1 MSYCPISLEPLPAG
15 RSYSE
20 AGLKRIHPKLKHL
33 EPLGYSYEE
42 QLKEVRRRSDK
53 MSIQG
58 VQPKVSAVLKL
69 KDSSFALV
77 DRGGRFILKPNPL
90 AYEEVPAN
98 EALTMSMAAA
108 VGIEVPVHGLLRA
121 QDDSWVYFVKRYDR
135 EGRSGKVHVED
146 FAQLSSLT
154 RETKYDS
161 SLERVVQLVDEFCT
175 FPAIE
180 KLKLAKRLLFCF
192 LTGNED
198 MHLKNFSVW
207 VRDGVVSLTPAYDL
221 LNSTLVLENAKEES
235 ALPLHGKKK
244 KLTKKLWLDYF
255 CQELLKLS
263 EVQVAKIVQDLR
275 EAMPAFDRLIE
286 RSLLS
291 EERQL
296 GYRKIVFERAKR
308 LGVLPRA
315 GML

>member
-1 MSYCPISLEPLPAG
+1 MAYCPIHLEPLPTG

-20 AGLKRIHPKLKHL
+20 AGLKTIHSKLKHL
-33 EPLGYSYEE
+33 EPLEYSYAA

-58 VQPKVSAVLKL
+58 VQPKLSAVLKL

-98 EALTMSMAAA
+98 EALTMRMAAEA
-108 VGIEVPVHGLLRA
+108 GIEVPAHGLLRA
-121 QDDSWVYFVKRYDR
+121 KDGSWVYFVKRYDR
-135 EGRSGKVHVED
+135 VGRTGKVHVED
-146 FAQLSSLT
+146 FAQLSGAT

-161 SLERVVQLVDEFCT
+161 SLEQVVRLLEQFCT

-180 KLKLAKRLLFCF
+180 KPKLAKRLLFCF

-207 VRDGVVSLTPAYDL
+207 MQDGVVSLTPAYDL

-235 ALPLHGKKK
+235 ALPLRGKKR
-244 KLTKKLWLDYF
+244 KLNKELWLNYF
-255 CQELLKLS
+255 CKERLQLS
-263 EVQVAKIVQDLR
+263 EGQIDSVVKDLK
-275 EAMPAFDRLIE
+275 EALPEWDRLIGQ
-286 RSLLS
+286 SFLS
-291 EERQL
+291 VECQM
-296 GYRKIVFERAKR
+296 GYRTILYERANR
-308 LGVLPRA
+308 LGI
-315 GML
+315 

>member
-1 MSYCPISLEPLPAG
+1 MAYCPINLEPLPTG

-20 AGLKRIHPKLKHL
+20 PGLKSIHSKLKHL
-33 EPLGYSYEE
+33 KPLEYSYAA
-42 QLKEVRRRSDK
+42 QLKEVRKRSDK

-58 VQPKVSAVLKL
+58 VQPKLSAVLKL

-98 EALTMSMAAA
+98 EALTMRMAAEA
-108 VGIEVPVHGLLRA
+108 GIEVPAHGLLRA
-121 QDDSWVYFVKRYDR
+121 KDASWVYFVKRYDR
-135 EGRSGKVHVED
+135 VGRTGKVHVED
-146 FAQLSSLT
+146 FAQLSGAT

-161 SLERVVQLVDEFCT
+161 SLEQVVQLVEQFCT

-180 KLKLAKRLLFCF
+180 KPKLAKRLLFCF

-207 VRDGVVSLTPAYDL
+207 MQDGVVSLTPAYDL

-235 ALPLHGKKK
+235 ALPLRGKKR
-244 KLTKKLWLDYF
+244 KLNKELWLNYF
-255 CQELLKLS
+255 CKERLQLTEGQIDSVVKDLK
-263 EVQVAKIVQDLR
+263 
-275 EAMPAFDRLIE
+275 EALPVWDRLIGQ
-286 RSLLS
+286 SFLS

-296 GYRKIVFERAKR
+296 GYRTILYERANR
-308 LGVLPRA
+308 LGI
-315 GML
+315 

>member
-1 MSYCPISLEPLPAG
+1 MANCPINLEPLPTD

-20 AGLKRIHPKLKHL
+20 AGLKTIHSKLKHL
-33 EPLGYSYEE
+33 EPLEYSYAA

-58 VQPKVSAVLKL
+58 VQPKLSAVLKL

-98 EALTMSMAAA
+98 EALTMRMAAEA
-108 VGIEVPVHGLLRA
+108 GIEVPAHGLLRA
-121 QDDSWVYFVKRYDR
+121 KDASWVYFVKRYDR
-135 EGRSGKVHVED
+135 VGRTGKVHVED
-146 FAQLSSLT
+146 FAQLSGAT

-161 SLERVVQLVDEFCT
+161 SLEQVVRLLEQFCT

-180 KLKLAKRLLFCF
+180 KPKLAKRLLFCF

-207 VRDGVVSLTPAYDL
+207 MQDGVVSLTPAYDL

-235 ALPLHGKKK
+235 ALPLRGKKR
-244 KLTKKLWLDYF
+244 KLNKELWLNYF
-255 CQELLKLS
+255 CKERLQLTEEQIDSVVKDLK
-263 EVQVAKIVQDLR
+263 
-275 EAMPAFDRLIE
+275 EALPVWDRLIGQSFL
-286 RSLLS
+286 SL
-291 EERQL
+291 ERQL
-296 GYRKIVFERAKR
+296 GYRTILYERANR
-308 LGVLPRA
+308 LGI
-315 GML
+315 

>member
-1 MSYCPISLEPLPAG
+1 MANCAINLEPLPAG

-20 AGLKRIHPKLKHL
+20 TGLRSIHPKLKHL
-33 EPLGYSYEE
+33 EPLEYTYAA
-42 QLKEVRRRSDK
+42 QLAEVRRRSDK

-58 VQPKVSAVLKL
+58 VQPKLSAVLKL

-98 EALTMSMAAA
+98 EALTMRMAAE

-121 QDDSWVYFVKRYDR
+121 KDDSWVYCVKRYDR
-135 EGRSGKVHVED
+135 VGRTGKVHVED
-146 FAQLSSLT
+146 FAQLSGAN

-161 SLERVVQLVDEFCT
+161 SLERVVQLVEQFCT

-180 KLKLAKRLLFCF
+180 KPKLAKRLLFCF

-198 MHLKNFSVW
+198 MHLKNFSIW
-207 VRDGVVSLTPAYDL
+207 LQDGVVSLSPAYDL

-235 ALPLHGKKK
+235 ALPLQGKKR
-244 KLTKKLWLDYF
+244 KLTKELWLDYF
-255 CQELLKLS
+255 CKDRLKLTPGQIDK
-263 EVQVAKIVQDLR
+263 VVKDL
-275 EAMPAFDRLIE
+275 EKAMPAFDRLIGQ
-286 RSLLS
+286 SFLS
-291 EERQL
+291 EDRQL
-296 GYRKIVFERAKR
+296 GYRTILHDRAKR
-308 LGVLPRA
+308 LGLNKK
-315 GML
+315 

>member
-1 MSYCPISLEPLPAG
+1 MANCAINLEPLPAG

-20 AGLKRIHPKLKHL
+20 AGLRSIHSKLKHL
-33 EPLGYSYEE
+33 EPLEYSYAA
-42 QLKEVRRRSDK
+42 QLAEVRQRSDK

-58 VQPKVSAVLKL
+58 VQPKLSAVLKL

-98 EALTMSMAAA
+98 EALTMRMAAE

-121 QDDSWVYFVKRYDR
+121 EDDSCVYFVKRYDR
-135 EGRSGKVHVED
+135 VGRTGKVHVED
-146 FAQLSSLT
+146 FAQLSGAT

-161 SLERVVQLVDEFCT
+161 SLERVVQLVEQFCT

-180 KLKLAKRLLFCF
+180 KPKLAKRLLFCF

-198 MHLKNFSVW
+198 MHLKNFSIW
-207 VRDGVVSLTPAYDL
+207 LQDGVVSLTPAYDL

-235 ALPLHGKKK
+235 ALPLQGKKR
-244 KLTKKLWLDYF
+244 KLTKELWLDYF
-255 CQELLKLS
+255 CKERLKLTPRQIDK
-263 EVQVAKIVQDLR
+263 VVKDLQK
-275 EAMPAFDRLIE
+275 AMPAFNELIKQ
-286 RSLLS
+286 SLLS
-291 EERQL
+291 EDRKL
-296 GYRKIVFERAKR
+296 GYRTILHARAKR
-308 LGVLPRA
+308 LGFKEE
-315 GML
+315 

>member
-1 MSYCPISLEPLPAG
+1 MAYCPINLEPLPTG

-20 AGLKRIHPKLKHL
+20 PGLKSIHSKLKHL
-33 EPLGYSYEE
+33 EPLEYSYAA

-58 VQPKVSAVLKL
+58 VQPKLSAVLKL
-69 KDSSFALV
+69 KDSCFALV

-98 EALTMSMAAA
+98 EALTMRMAAEA
-108 VGIEVPVHGLLRA
+108 GIEVPAHGLLRA
-121 QDDSWVYFVKRYDR
+121 KDASWVYFVKRYDR
-135 EGRSGKVHVED
+135 VGRTGKVHIED
-146 FAQLSSLT
+146 FAQLSGAT

-161 SLERVVQLVDEFCT
+161 SLEQVVQLLEQFCT

-180 KLKLAKRLLFCF
+180 KPKLAKRLLFCF

-207 VRDGVVSLTPAYDL
+207 MQDGVVSLTPAYDL

-235 ALPLHGKKK
+235 ALPLRGKKR
-244 KLTKKLWLDYF
+244 KLNKELWLNYF
-255 CQELLKLS
+255 CKERLQLTEEQIDSVVKDLK
-263 EVQVAKIVQDLR
+263 
-275 EAMPAFDRLIE
+275 EALPVWDRLIGQSFL
-286 RSLLS
+286 SL
-291 EERQL
+291 ERQL
-296 GYRKIVFERAKR
+296 GYRTILYERANR
-308 LGVLPRA
+308 LGI
-315 GML
+315 

>member
-1 MSYCPISLEPLPAG
+1 MAYCPIHLEPLPTG

-20 AGLKRIHPKLKHL
+20 AGLKTIHSKLKHL
-33 EPLGYSYEE
+33 EPLEYSYAA

-58 VQPKVSAVLKL
+58 VQPKLSAVLKL

-98 EALTMSMAAA
+98 EALTMRMAAEA
-108 VGIEVPVHGLLRA
+108 GIEVPAHGLLRA
-121 QDDSWVYFVKRYDR
+121 KDASWLYFVKRYDR
-135 EGRSGKVHVED
+135 VGRTGKVHVED
-146 FAQLSSLT
+146 FAQLSGAT

-161 SLERVVQLVDEFCT
+161 SLEQVVRLLEQFCT

-180 KLKLAKRLLFCF
+180 KPKLAKRLLFCF

-207 VRDGVVSLTPAYDL
+207 MQDGVVSLTPAYDL
-221 LNSTLVLENAKEES
+221 LNSTLVLENAKEDS
-235 ALPLHGKKK
+235 ALPLRGKKR
-244 KLTKKLWLDYF
+244 KLNKELWLNYF
-255 CQELLKLS
+255 CKERLQLS
-263 EVQVAKIVQDLR
+263 EGQIDSVVKDLK
-275 EAMPAFDRLIE
+275 EALPVWDRLIGQ
-286 RSLLS
+286 SFLS
-291 EERQL
+291 VERQM
-296 GYRKIVFERAKR
+296 GYRTILYERANR
-308 LGVLPRA
+308 LGI
-315 GML
+315 

>member
-1 MSYCPISLEPLPAG
+1 MAYCPINLEPLPTG

-20 AGLKRIHPKLKHL
+20 PGLKSIHSKLKHL
-33 EPLGYSYEE
+33 EPLEYSYAA

-58 VQPKVSAVLKL
+58 VQPKLSAVLKL
-69 KDSSFALV
+69 KDSCFALV

-98 EALTMSMAAA
+98 EALTMRMAAEA
-108 VGIEVPVHGLLRA
+108 GIEVPAHGLLRA
-121 QDDSWVYFVKRYDR
+121 KDASWVYFVKRYDR
-135 EGRSGKVHVED
+135 VGRTGKVHVED
-146 FAQLSSLT
+146 FAQLSGAT

-161 SLERVVQLVDEFCT
+161 SLEQVVQLLEQFCT

-180 KLKLAKRLLFCF
+180 KPKLAKRLLFCF

-207 VRDGVVSLTPAYDL
+207 MQDGVVSLTPAYDL

-235 ALPLHGKKK
+235 ALPLRGKKR
-244 KLTKKLWLDYF
+244 KLNKELWLNYF
-255 CQELLKLS
+255 CKERLQLTEEQIDSVVKDLKESLP
-263 EVQVAKIVQDLR
+263 VW
-275 EAMPAFDRLIE
+275 DRLIGQSFL
-286 RSLLS
+286 SL
-291 EERQL
+291 ERQL
-296 GYRKIVFERAKR
+296 GYRTILYERANR
-308 LGVLPRA
+308 LGI
-315 GML
+315 

>member
-1 MSYCPISLEPLPAG
+1 MAYCPIHLEPLPTG

-20 AGLKRIHPKLKHL
+20 AGLKTIHSKLKHL
-33 EPLGYSYEE
+33 EPLEYSYAA

-58 VQPKVSAVLKL
+58 VQPKLSAVLKL

-98 EALTMSMAAA
+98 EALTMRMAAEA
-108 VGIEVPVHGLLRA
+108 GIEVPAHGLLRA
-121 QDDSWVYFVKRYDR
+121 KDASWVYFVKRYDR
-135 EGRSGKVHVED
+135 VGRTGKVHVED
-146 FAQLSSLT
+146 FAQLSGAT

-161 SLERVVQLVDEFCT
+161 SLEQVVRLLEQFCT

-180 KLKLAKRLLFCF
+180 KPKLAKRLLFCF

-207 VRDGVVSLTPAYDL
+207 MQDGVVSLTPAYDL
-221 LNSTLVLENAKEES
+221 LNSTLVLENAKEDS
-235 ALPLHGKKK
+235 ALPLRGKKR
-244 KLTKKLWLDYF
+244 KLNKELWLNYF
-255 CQELLKLS
+255 CKERLQLS
-263 EVQVAKIVQDLR
+263 EGQIDSVVKDLK
-275 EAMPAFDRLIE
+275 EALPEWDRLIGQ
-286 RSLLS
+286 SFLS
-291 EERQL
+291 VECQM
-296 GYRKIVFERAKR
+296 GYRTILYERANR
-308 LGVLPRA
+308 LGI
-315 GML
+315 

>member
-1 MSYCPISLEPLPAG
+1 MAYCPIHLEPLPTG

-20 AGLKRIHPKLKHL
+20 AGLKTIHSKLKHL
-33 EPLGYSYEE
+33 EPLEYSYAA

-58 VQPKVSAVLKL
+58 VQPKLSAVLKL

-98 EALTMSMAAA
+98 EALTMRIAAEA
-108 VGIEVPVHGLLRA
+108 GIEVPAHGLLRA
-121 QDDSWVYFVKRYDR
+121 NDASWVYFVKRYDR
-135 EGRSGKVHVED
+135 VGRTGKVHVED
-146 FAQLSSLT
+146 FAQLSGAT

-161 SLERVVQLVDEFCT
+161 SLEQVVRLLEQFCT

-180 KLKLAKRLLFCF
+180 KPKLAKRLLFCF

-207 VRDGVVSLTPAYDL
+207 MQDGVVSLTPAYDL

-235 ALPLHGKKK
+235 ALPLRGKKR
-244 KLTKKLWLDYF
+244 KLNKELWLNYF
-255 CQELLKLS
+255 CKERLQLSDGQIDSVVKDLK
-263 EVQVAKIVQDLR
+263 
-275 EAMPAFDRLIE
+275 EALPVWDRLIGQ
-286 RSLLS
+286 SFLS
-291 EERQL
+291 VERQM
-296 GYRKIVFERAKR
+296 GYRTILYERANR
-308 LGVLPRA
+308 LGI
-315 GML
+315 

>member
-1 MSYCPISLEPLPAG
+1 MAYCPIHLEPLPTG

-20 AGLKRIHPKLKHL
+20 AGLKTIHSKLKHL
-33 EPLGYSYEE
+33 EPLEYSYAA

-58 VQPKVSAVLKL
+58 VQPKLSAVLKL

-98 EALTMSMAAA
+98 EALTMRMAAEA
-108 VGIEVPVHGLLRA
+108 RIEVPAHGLLRA
-121 QDDSWVYFVKRYDR
+121 KDASWVYFVKRYDR
-135 EGRSGKVHVED
+135 VGRTGKVHVED
-146 FAQLSSLT
+146 FAQLSGAT

-161 SLERVVQLVDEFCT
+161 SLEQVVRLLEQFCT

-180 KLKLAKRLLFCF
+180 KPKLAKRLLFCF

-207 VRDGVVSLTPAYDL
+207 MQDGVVSLTPAYDL

-235 ALPLHGKKK
+235 ALPLRGKKR
-244 KLTKKLWLDYF
+244 KLNKELWLNYF
-255 CQELLKLS
+255 CKERLQLTEGQIDSVVKDLK
-263 EVQVAKIVQDLR
+263 
-275 EAMPAFDRLIE
+275 EALPVWDRLIGQ
-286 RSLLS
+286 SFLS

-296 GYRKIVFERAKR
+296 GYRTILYERANR
-308 LGVLPRA
+308 LGI
-315 GML
+315 

>member
-1 MSYCPISLEPLPAG
+1 MAYCPINLEPLPTG

-20 AGLKRIHPKLKHL
+20 PGLKSIHSKLKHL
-33 EPLGYSYEE
+33 EPLEYSYAA

-58 VQPKVSAVLKL
+58 VQPKLSAVLKL
-69 KDSSFALV
+69 KDSCFALV

-98 EALTMSMAAA
+98 EALTMRMAAEA
-108 VGIEVPVHGLLRA
+108 GIEVPAHGLLRA
-121 QDDSWVYFVKRYDR
+121 KDASWVYFVKRYDR
-135 EGRSGKVHVED
+135 VGRTGKVHVED
-146 FAQLSSLT
+146 FAQLSGAT

-161 SLERVVQLVDEFCT
+161 SLEQVVQLLEQFCT

-180 KLKLAKRLLFCF
+180 KPKLAKRLLFCF

-207 VRDGVVSLTPAYDL
+207 MQDGVVSLTPAYDL

-235 ALPLHGKKK
+235 ALPLRGKKR
-244 KLTKKLWLDYF
+244 KLNKELWLNYF
-255 CQELLKLS
+255 CKERLQLTEEQIDSVVKDLK
-263 EVQVAKIVQDLR
+263 
-275 EAMPAFDRLIE
+275 EALPVWDRLIGQSFL
-286 RSLLS
+286 SL
-291 EERQL
+291 EHQL
-296 GYRKIVFERAKR
+296 GYRTILYERANR
-308 LGVLPRA
+308 LGI
-315 GML
+315 

>member
-1 MSYCPISLEPLPAG
+1 MANCAINLEPLPAG

-20 AGLKRIHPKLKHL
+20 TGLRSIHPKLKHL
-33 EPLGYSYEE
+33 EPLEYSYAA
-42 QLKEVRRRSDK
+42 QLAEVRQRSDK

-58 VQPKVSAVLKL
+58 VQPKLSAVLKL

-98 EALTMSMAAA
+98 EALTMRMAAE

-121 QDDSWVYFVKRYDR
+121 KDDSWVYCVKRYDR
-135 EGRSGKVHVED
+135 VGRTGKVHVED
-146 FAQLSSLT
+146 FAQLSGAN
-154 RETKYDS
+154 RVTKYDS
-161 SLERVVQLVDEFCT
+161 SLERVVQLVEQFCT

-180 KLKLAKRLLFCF
+180 KPKLAKRLLFCF

-198 MHLKNFSVW
+198 MHLKNFSIW
-207 VRDGVVSLTPAYDL
+207 LQDGVVSLSPAYDL

-235 ALPLHGKKK
+235 ALPLQGKKR

-255 CQELLKLS
+255 CKDRLKLTPGQIDK
-263 EVQVAKIVQDLR
+263 VVKDL
-275 EAMPAFDRLIE
+275 EKAMPAFDRLIGQ
-286 RSLLS
+286 SFLS
-291 EERQL
+291 EDRQL
-296 GYRKIVFERAKR
+296 GYRTILHDRAKR
-308 LGVLPRA
+308 LGLNKK
-315 GML
+315 

>member
-1 MSYCPISLEPLPAG
+1 MANCPINLEPLPTG

-20 AGLKRIHPKLKHL
+20 TGLRSIHSKLKHL
-33 EPLGYSYEE
+33 EPLEYSYAA
-42 QLKEVRRRSDK
+42 QLAEVRQRSDK

-58 VQPKVSAVLKL
+58 VQPKLSAVLKL

-98 EALTMSMAAA
+98 EALTMRMAAE

-121 QDDSWVYFVKRYDR
+121 KDDSWVYFVKRYDR
-135 EGRSGKVHVED
+135 EGRTGKVHVED
-146 FAQLSSLT
+146 FAQLSGAT

-161 SLERVVQLVDEFCT
+161 SLERVVQLVEQFCT

-180 KLKLAKRLLFCF
+180 KPKLAKRLLFCF

-198 MHLKNFSVW
+198 MHLKNFSIW
-207 VRDGVVSLTPAYDL
+207 MQDGVVSLTPAYDL

-235 ALPLHGKKK
+235 ALPLQGKKR
-244 KLTKKLWLDYF
+244 KLTKELWLDYF
-255 CQELLKLS
+255 CKERLKLNES
-263 EVQVAKIVQDLR
+263 QIEKIIKELQK
-275 EAMPAFDRLIE
+275 AMPAFNELI
-286 RSLLS
+286 RQSLLS
-291 EERQL
+291 EDRQA
-296 GYRKIVFERAKR
+296 GYRTILHARAKR
-308 LGVLPRA
+308 LGLKEE
-315 GML
+315 

>member
-1 MSYCPISLEPLPAG
+1 MAYCPINLEPLPTG

-20 AGLKRIHPKLKHL
+20 PGLKSIHSKLKHL
-33 EPLGYSYEE
+33 EPLEYSYAA

-58 VQPKVSAVLKL
+58 VQPKLSAVLKL
-69 KDSSFALV
+69 KDSCFALV

-98 EALTMSMAAA
+98 EALTMRMAAEA
-108 VGIEVPVHGLLRA
+108 GIEVPAHGLLRA
-121 QDDSWVYFVKRYDR
+121 KDASWVYFVKRYDR
-135 EGRSGKVHVED
+135 VGRTGKVHVED
-146 FAQLSSLT
+146 FAQLSGAT

-161 SLERVVQLVDEFCT
+161 SLEQVVQLLEQFCT

-180 KLKLAKRLLFCF
+180 KPKLAKRLLFCF

-207 VRDGVVSLTPAYDL
+207 MQDGVVSLTPAYDL

-235 ALPLHGKKK
+235 ALPLRGKKR
-244 KLTKKLWLDYF
+244 KLNKELWLNYF
-255 CQELLKLS
+255 CKERLQLTEGQIDSVVKDLK
-263 EVQVAKIVQDLR
+263 
-275 EAMPAFDRLIE
+275 EALPVWDRLIGQ
-286 RSLLS
+286 SFLS
-291 EERQL
+291 VERQL
-296 GYRKIVFERAKR
+296 GYRTILYERANR
-308 LGVLPRA
+308 LGI
-315 GML
+315 